1 MERAKKVDDDGHF
14 NLPYETAYTLGKS
27 KPESLSINKT
37 FPVQPQP
44 DSGRF
49 SLSHN
54 AYAYVS

>member
-27 KPESLSINKT
+27 KP
-37 FPVQPQP
+37 
-44 DSGRF
+44 DSALGRF

-54 AYAYVS
+54 AYAYVSRI